1 MHRFRLISIVA
12 AALLFGTSVTLAA
25 QDDSATV
32 GWLLREI
39 AITRGMSAP
48 TEAGAAQVLKAAGVA
63 LPSLDPA
70 KSLTE
75 QDVVAIAKSFGID
88 AKTRNPNAP
97 FTKSRGHAFLATF
110 GNEIGSAGDDQGVTR
125 QGGGN
130 GNGTG
135 PGNGNGNGPPFD
147 PFSKGKK
154 KGHNRSESDPL

>member
-1 MHRFRLISIVA
+1 MNGFRLISTVA
-12 AALLFGTSVTLAA
+12 AALLVGTSVTLAA

-39 AITRGMSAP
+39 AITRGLSAP

-97 FTKSRGHAFLATF
+97 FTKSRGRLFLSAF
-110 GNEIGSAGDDQGVTR
+110 GNEIGSVGDQGVTR

-154 KGHNRSESDPL
+154 KGHNKSTSEPI

>member
-1 MHRFRLISIVA
+1 MNRPRLIWSVA
-12 AALLFGTSVTLAA
+12 AALLVVASVAFAA
-25 QDDSATV
+25 KDDSATV

-39 AITRGMSAP
+39 AIARGLSAP
-48 TEAGAAQVLKAAGVA
+48 TEAGAARALGAAGVSI
-63 LPSLDPA
+63 PSLDPA

-88 AKTRNPNAP
+88 VTTRTPDAP
-97 FTKSRGHAFLATF
+97 FTKARGHAFLAIF
-110 GNEIGSAGDDQGVTR
+110 GNEIGDGQGAAPH
-125 QGGGN
+125 GAGN

-154 KGHNRSESDPL
+154 KGHNKSESDPI

>member
-1 MHRFRLISIVA
+1 MNRPRLIWSVA
-12 AALLFGTSVTLAA
+12 AALLVVASVAFAA
-25 QDDSATV
+25 KDDSATV

-39 AITRGMSAP
+39 AIARGLSAP
-48 TEAGAAQVLKAAGVA
+48 TEAGAARALGAAGVSI
-63 LPSLDPA
+63 PSLDPA

-130 GNGTG
+130 GNG
-135 PGNGNGNGPPFD
+135 PPFD